1 MRIGGNK
8 IKALQFTSAYS
19 KKFDNFNED
28 IILNVRKNDDM
39 VQYID
44 ETWKEIQKHI
54 PNNMIYKG
62 YHFDD
67 TGRRFRELNSGK
79 DKSGLNRKTM
89 SIYDTA
95 ARLCVFEF
103 ELKNINSQ
111 TGQMEKVYTECPLYI
126 PLYVDKYHFYIKGNK
141 YSAPYQII
149 DAITYTNRENMIVL
163 KTKTRAIKLA
173 KEKKANGVADAYGNR
188 YIANIFYLYMT
199 KKKVPFV
206 LYYFAHF
213 GFFNT
218 FRYFGADKYCKFS
231 ATLPDTPEENC
242 IYFKFGQIYI
252 VVDKEAF
259 DKYYNLRN
267 FIFTVLECQKRGLD
281 KEAIE
286 DCVRWK
292 IILGSTISEN
302 NALEKGKGL
311 VKTFMISL
319 DARTVTN
326 IRNLV
331 GGAPKEN
338 MFAVVRW
345 MFLKF
350 SSLSSKSS
358 NLLNK
363 RIRVSEWIID
373 PFLKE
378 TFRKLY
384 RYLATTEK
392 TRDIKRLVDIVKCP
406 ESLILGA
413 ICGKNRAGLTLSIA
427 KYAAGVNDNV
437 LIKDA
442 LRYTINGPGTPGSS
456 GGSLTSTQFR
466 VFDTSYVGRVDLYQS
481 SNSDPGVSGCLTPT
495 CKIDMNNLVFTKDI

>member
-1 MRIGGNK
+1 
-8 IKALQFTSAYS
+8 
-19 KKFDNFNED
+19 
-28 IILNVRKNDDM
+28 M

-54 PNNMIYKG
+54 PGNMKYKG

-79 DKSGLNRKTM
+79 DKSGMNRKTM

-103 ELKNINSQ
+103 ELEQVNSQ
-111 TGQMEKVYTECPLYI
+111 TGQKEKVYTECPLYI

-173 KEKKANGVADAYGNR
+173 KEKKPNGVADAYGNR

-206 LYYFAHF
+206 LYYFAHY
-213 GFFNT
+213 GFYNT
-218 FRYFGADKYCKFS
+218 FRYFGADKFCKFS
-231 ATLPDTPEENC
+231 ATLPDVPEENN

-252 VVDKEAF
+252 VVDKDAF

-286 DCVRWK
+286 DCIRWK

-319 DARTVTN
+319 DGRTITN

-331 GGAPKEN
+331 GGSPKEN

-363 RIRVSEWIID
+363 RIRISEWIID

-466 VFDTSYVGRVDLYQS
+466 IFDTSYVGRVDLYQS

-495 CKIDMNNLVFTKDI
+495 CKIDMDNLVFSKDI

>member
-1 MRIGGNK
+1 MN
-8 IKALQFTSAYS
+8 FTSEYS

-28 IILNVRKNDDM
+28 IIINIRKNDDM
-39 VQYID
+39 VTYID

-54 PNNMIYKG
+54 PQNMKYLG
-62 YHFDD
+62 YHYDD
-67 TGRRFRELNSGK
+67 TGHTFRELNSGK
-79 DKSGLNRKTM
+79 DKSGMNRKTM

-95 ARLCVFEF
+95 ARLCSFEF
-103 ELKNINSQ
+103 ELTNVNQQ
-111 TGQMEKVYTECPLYI
+111 TNEMETQYVECPLYI
-126 PLYVDKYHFYIKGNK
+126 PLYVDNYHFYIKGNK

-149 DAITYTNRENMIVL
+149 DAITYTNHDNMIVL

-173 KEKKANGVADAYGNR
+173 REKRPNGTKDAYGFEYKSNV
-188 YIANIFYLYMT
+188 YYLYMT
-199 KKKVPFV
+199 KKKIPFV
-206 LYYFAHF
+206 LYYFAYF

-218 FRYFGADKYCKFS
+218 FRYFGADKYCKFV
-231 ATLPDTPEENC
+231 TDIPNVPDPNSKY
-242 IYFKFGQIYI
+242 IFFKFGQIYI
-252 VVDKEAF
+252 AVDKKAF
-259 DKYYNLRN
+259 DKFYNLRN
-267 FIFTVLECQKRGLD
+267 FIFTVLDCNKRGLD

-286 DCVRWK
+286 DTVRWK
-292 IILGSTISEN
+292 MILGSYISEN
-302 NALEKGKGL
+302 NAQIKGKGL
-311 VKTFMISL
+311 VKTFIISL
-319 DARTVTN
+319 DDRTIIN

-331 GGAPKEN
+331 GGYPKEN

-350 SSLSSKSS
+350 SVLSSKTH

-378 TFRKLY
+378 TYKKLY
-384 RYLATTEK
+384 RYLATSEK
-392 TRDIKRLVDIVKCP
+392 SRDIKRLIDIVRCP
-406 ESLILGA
+406 DSLILGA
-413 ICGKNRAGLTLSIA
+413 ICGKNRAGLTLNIA

-495 CKIDMNNLVFTKDI
+495 CKVDMENLVFVKD

>member
-1 MRIGGNK
+1 
-8 IKALQFTSAYS
+8 
-19 KKFDNFNED
+19 
-28 IILNVRKNDDM
+28 M

-54 PNNMIYKG
+54 PNNMTYKG

-103 ELKNINSQ
+103 ELKNMNSQ

-231 ATLPDTPEENC
+231 ATLPETPEENC

>member
-1 MRIGGNK
+1 
-8 IKALQFTSAYS
+8 
-19 KKFDNFNED
+19 
-28 IILNVRKNDDM
+28 M

-54 PNNMIYKG
+54 PNNMTYKG

-103 ELKNINSQ
+103 ELKNMNSQ

-231 ATLPDTPEENC
+231 ATLPETPEENC

-466 VFDTSYVGRVDLYQS
+466 IFDTSYVGRVDLYQS

>member
-1 MRIGGNK
+1 
-8 IKALQFTSAYS
+8 
-19 KKFDNFNED
+19 
-28 IILNVRKNDDM
+28 M

-103 ELKNINSQ
+103 ELKNMNSQ

>member
-1 MRIGGNK
+1 
-8 IKALQFTSAYS
+8 
-19 KKFDNFNED
+19 
-28 IILNVRKNDDM
+28 M
-39 VQYID
+39 VKYID
-44 ETWKEIQKHI
+44 ETWREIQRHI
-54 PNNMIYKG
+54 PHNMKYKG
-62 YHFDD
+62 YHYDD
-67 TGRRFRELNSGK
+67 TGRRFRELNAGK
-79 DKSGLNRKTM
+79 DKSGQNRKTM
-89 SIYDTA
+89 SIYDTS

-103 ELKNINSQ
+103 ELSNINQQ
-111 TGQMEKVYTECPLYI
+111 TGMMEKVYVECPLYI
-126 PLYVDKYHFYIKGNK
+126 PLYVDNYHFYIKGNK

-173 KEKKANGVADAYGNR
+173 KEKKPNGTADAYGNR
-188 YIANIFYLYMT
+188 YVSNVFYLYMT
-199 KKKVPFV
+199 KKKVPFL

-218 FRYFGADKYCKFS
+218 FRYFGADKYCKFIDS
-231 ATLPDTPEENC
+231 LPETPDEKF

-286 DCVRWK
+286 DVVRWK
-292 IILGSTISEN
+292 IILGSSISEN
-302 NALEKGKGL
+302 NPLDKGKGL
-311 VKTFMISL
+311 VKTFIISL
-319 DARTVTN
+319 DYRTISN
-326 IRNLV
+326 IENLV
-331 GGAPKEN
+331 GGSPKEN

-350 SSLSSKSS
+350 STLSSKSS

-363 RIRVSEWIID
+363 RIRISEWIID

-392 TRDIKRLVDIVKCP
+392 SRDMNRLIDIVKCP

-413 ICGKNRAGLTLSIA
+413 ICGKNRAGLTLNIA
-427 KYAAGVNDNV
+427 KYDAGVNDNALLKV
-437 LIKDA
+437 A
-442 LRYTINGPGTPGSS
+442 LRYTINGPGSPGSS

-466 VFDTSYVGRVDLYQS
+466 IFDPSYVGRVDIYQS

-495 CKIDMNNLVFTKDI
+495 CKVDMKNLVFSKEI